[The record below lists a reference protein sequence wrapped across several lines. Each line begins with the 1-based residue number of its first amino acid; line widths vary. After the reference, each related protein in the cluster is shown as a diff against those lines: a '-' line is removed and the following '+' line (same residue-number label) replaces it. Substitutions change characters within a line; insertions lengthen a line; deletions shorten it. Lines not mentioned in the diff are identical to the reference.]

1 MGRLGWGGGEGGI
14 RNRKSGAHCAL
25 APKCQRPRGWASHK
39 LAQGLG
45 DFSLA
50 RAPFL
55 AASASHLLRDVEGG
69 H

>member
-1 MGRLGWGGGEGGI
+1 MSRLGGGGEDGI
-14 RNRKSGAHCAL
+14 RNRKSSAYRAL
-25 APKCQRPRGWASHK
+25 APKRQRPRGWAGHR

-50 RAPFL
+50 RAPCL
-55 AASASHLLRDVEGG
+55 ATSASHLLRDVEGG